1 MITKAMKFI
10 KNRFFLKY
18 FLIFLTIL
26 IVGAIFLLQSKR
38 NKNAESQQ
46 KTKDNAVEIK
56 SIIDKA
62 DLYFDDDNRELA
74 ILTYNKAIK
83 LCDPE
88 INTTDYVYSLYCI
101 ADLHYSSS
109 DYISSEIAATKALPY
124 LKLIKNP
131 RYSWLIYNVQGQNY
145 LSTYDFTNAELYF
158 KKALRLKTS
167 LWRKRV
173 ALNNIAATYKNK
185 NEYDKAIEIYQIL
198 ASNVHASK
206 HKHLDDSN
214 YAFVLDNMGYCY
226 YKKGNNDEALKCY
239 YKALE
244 IRLHP
249 KSSEG
254 LVNSYR
260 HLSTY
265 FQKKDPQLAKK
276 YATEALKTATKM
288 KSVTEIVLSLS
299 VAIESNEGNELKK
312 HIEKY
317 IHLTD
322 SIAKAGKMS
331 KNQFFTMRY
340 ESKVDKEQNLQ
351 LKAEKTENELQ
362 LERHK
367 NRNIISYIIIVFI
380 IGFFVILVFY
390 LSLKGKKEKKEAV
403 FESEKR
409 ISRKLHNKLA
419 LQVYN
424 TLSYVKE
431 TDLETVENKN
441 KLLNN
446 LEKIYSQTRT
456 ISRENSII
464 ETNEKYES
472 GLKEM
477 ISGFKTS
484 QISILT
490 NGLNDINWTKIDR
503 NKKIIVYRIL
513 QELFQ
518 IMKSSSNVSLVIVS
532 FKIIQKN
539 ITVTYSD
546 NRVETENE
554 KTILKNTLQNV
565 ENRIKTINGTINFD
579 HNLEKGFKI
588 NFTFPL

>member
-1 MITKAMKFI
+1 MAKFKHL
-10 KNRFFLKY
+10 KNKLFFKY
-18 FLIFLTIL
+18 TLLFLSLLLATACIYQSDKIDIPL
-26 IVGAIFLLQSKR
+26 IEK
-38 NKNAESQQ
+38 K
-46 KTKDNAVEIK
+46 KDNSVEIK
-56 SIIDKA
+56 KLIDQA
-62 DLYFDDDNRELA
+62 DFYFDNDNREIA
-74 ILTYNKAIK
+74 IFTYNKAIK

-88 INTTDYVYSLYCI
+88 INTVDYVDALYSI
-101 ADLHYSSS
+101 AHLQYSSS
-109 DYISSEIAATKALPY
+109 NFIASEIAATKAMPY

-131 RYSWLIYNVQGQNY
+131 RYSWLIYNIQGLNY
-145 LSTYDFTNAELYF
+145 LSTYNFANAELYF
-158 KKALRLKTS
+158 KKSLKLKTTS
-167 LWRKRV
+167 WRKRV
-173 ALNNIAATYKNK
+173 SLNNIAASYKSQK
-185 NEYDKAIEIYQIL
+185 RYDEAITIYEIL
-198 ASNVHASK
+198 TSNINASK
-206 HKHLDDSN
+206 DKDIDYNN
-214 YAFVLDNMGYCY
+214 YSFILDNLGYCY
-226 YKKGNNDEALKCY
+226 YQKKRYDEALKCY

-299 VAIESNEGNELKK
+299 VAIESSEGNELKK
-312 HIEKY
+312 HIKKY

-322 SIAKAGKMS
+322 SIAKAGKMN
-331 KNQFFTMRY
+331 KNQFSTMRY

-490 NGLNDINWTKIDR
+490 NGLNDINWAKIDR

>member
-1 MITKAMKFI
+1 MKFI

-26 IVGAIFLLQSKR
+26 IVGAIFLIQFQR
-38 NKNAESQQ
+38 NKNAIIQQ
-46 KTKDNAVEIK
+46 KTKDNSIEIK
-56 SIIDKA
+56 KLIDQA

-88 INTTDYVYSLYCI
+88 INSTDYVYSLYCI

-198 ASNVHASK
+198 TSNVHASK
-206 HKHLDDSN
+206 HKHLDDNN

-226 YKKGNNDEALKCY
+226 YQKGNYDEALKCY

-244 IRLHP
+244 IRLQP
-249 KSSEG
+249 QRSEG

-265 FQKKDPQLAKK
+265 FQTRDPRLAKK
-276 YATEALKTATKM
+276 YGAEALKTAEKL
-288 KSVTEIVLSLS
+288 KSVTEIILSLY
-299 VAIESNEGNELKK
+299 VVIESSEGNELKK
-312 HIEKY
+312 HTEKY

-331 KNQFFTMRY
+331 KNQFSTMRY

-351 LKAEKTENELQ
+351 LKAEKIENELQ

-380 IGFFVILVFY
+380 IGFFIILLFY

-409 ISRKLHNKLA
+409 ISGKLHNELT

-424 TLSYVKE
+424 SLSFVKRNN
-431 TDLETVENKN
+431 LETVENKTE
-441 KLLNN
+441 LLNN

-456 ISRENSII
+456 ISRENSSI
-464 ETNEKYES
+464 ETNERYES

-477 ISGFKTS
+477 ISGFKTG

-490 NGLNDINWTKIDR
+490 NGLNDIHWNKIDK
-503 NKKIIVYRIL
+503 NKKIIVYRVL

-518 IMKSSSNVSLVIVS
+518 IMKNASNASLVIVS
-532 FKIIQKN
+532 FKIVQKN

-546 NRVETENE
+546 NRVGTENK
-554 KTILKNTLQNV
+554 KTFLKNTMQNV

-579 HNLEKGFKI
+579 HNSEKGFKI

>member
-1 MITKAMKFI
+1 
-10 KNRFFLKY
+10 
-18 FLIFLTIL
+18 IFLTIL
-26 IVGAIFLLQSKR
+26 TVGAIFLLQFQR
-38 NKNAESQQ
+38 NKNAIIQQ
-46 KTKDNAVEIK
+46 KAKDNSIEIK
-56 SIIDKA
+56 RLIDKA

-88 INTTDYVYSLYCI
+88 INTTDYVYALYCI

-226 YKKGNNDEALKCY
+226 YQKGNYDEALKCY

-244 IRLHP
+244 IRLQP
-249 KSSEG
+249 QSSEG

-265 FQKKDPQLAKK
+265 FQKRDPRLAKK
-276 YATEALKTATKM
+276 YAAEALKTAEKM
-288 KSVTEIVLSLS
+288 KSATEIILSLY
-299 VAIESNEGNELKK
+299 VVIESSEGNELKK
-312 HIEKY
+312 QTERY

-331 KNQFFTMRY
+331 KNQFSTMRY

-351 LKAEKTENELQ
+351 LKAEKIENELQ

-367 NRNIISYIIIVFI
+367 NRNIISYIIIIFI
-380 IGFFVILVFY
+380 IGFFIILLFY
-390 LSLKGKKEKKEAV
+390 LSLKGKKKKKKLYLKVKKE
-403 FESEKR
+403 FQENYTMSLLFKYTM
-409 ISRKLHNKLA
+409 LCL
-419 LQVYN
+419 L
-424 TLSYVKE
+424 LKE
-431 TDLETVENKN
+431 T
-441 KLLNN
+441 
-446 LEKIYSQTRT
+446 I
-456 ISRENSII
+456 
-464 ETNEKYES
+464 
-472 GLKEM
+472 
-477 ISGFKTS
+477 
-484 QISILT
+484 
-490 NGLNDINWTKIDR
+490 
-503 NKKIIVYRIL
+503 
-513 QELFQ
+513 
-518 IMKSSSNVSLVIVS
+518 
-532 FKIIQKN
+532 
-539 ITVTYSD
+539 
-546 NRVETENE
+546 
-554 KTILKNTLQNV
+554 
-565 ENRIKTINGTINFD
+565 
-579 HNLEKGFKI
+579 
-588 NFTFPL
+588 

>member
-1 MITKAMKFI
+1 M
-10 KNRFFLKY
+10 
-18 FLIFLTIL
+18 
-26 IVGAIFLLQSKR
+26 QSKR

-299 VAIESNEGNELKK
+299 VAIESSEGNELKK
-312 HIEKY
+312 HIKKY

-322 SIAKAGKMS
+322 SITKAGKMN
-331 KNQFFTMRY
+331 KNQFSTMRY

-490 NGLNDINWTKIDR
+490 NGLNDINWAKIDR

>member
-1 MITKAMKFI
+1 M
-10 KNRFFLKY
+10 
-18 FLIFLTIL
+18 
-26 IVGAIFLLQSKR
+26 QSKR
-38 NKNAESQQ
+38 NKNAESKQ

-56 SIIDKA
+56 IIIDKA

-299 VAIESNEGNELKK
+299 VAIESSEGNELKK
-312 HIEKY
+312 HIKKY

-322 SIAKAGKMS
+322 SIAKAGKMN
-331 KNQFFTMRY
+331 KNQFSTMRY

-367 NRNIISYIIIVFI
+367 NRNFISYIIIVFI
-380 IGFFVILVFY
+380 IGFFVILIFY

-431 TDLETVENKN
+431 TDVETVENKN

>member
-1 MITKAMKFI
+1 MKFI

-38 NKNAESQQ
+38 NKNAESKQ

-56 SIIDKA
+56 IIIDKA

-299 VAIESNEGNELKK
+299 VAIESSEGNELKK
-312 HIEKY
+312 HIKKY

-322 SIAKAGKMS
+322 SIAKAGKMN
-331 KNQFFTMRY
+331 KNQFSTMRY

-367 NRNIISYIIIVFI
+367 NRNFISYIIIVFI
-380 IGFFVILVFY
+380 IGFFVILIFY

-431 TDLETVENKN
+431 TDVETVENKN

>member
-1 MITKAMKFI
+1 M
-10 KNRFFLKY
+10 
-18 FLIFLTIL
+18 
-26 IVGAIFLLQSKR
+26 QSKR

-299 VAIESNEGNELKK
+299 VAIESSEGNELKK
-312 HIEKY
+312 HIKKY

-322 SIAKAGKMS
+322 SIAKAGKMN
-331 KNQFFTMRY
+331 KNQFSTMRY

-431 TDLETVENKN
+431 TNLETVENKN

-490 NGLNDINWTKIDR
+490 NGLNDINWSKIDR

>member
-1 MITKAMKFI
+1 MKFI

-38 NKNAESQQ
+38 NKNAESKQ

-214 YAFVLDNMGYCY
+214 YAFVLDNMGYCF

-276 YATEALKTATKM
+276 YAIEALKTATKM

-299 VAIESNEGNELKK
+299 VAIESSEGNELKK
-312 HIEKY
+312 HIKKY

-322 SIAKAGKMS
+322 SITKAGKMN
-331 KNQFFTMRY
+331 KNQFSTMRY

-367 NRNIISYIIIVFI
+367 NRNIISYIIIFFI
-380 IGFFVILVFY
+380 IGFFVILIFY

-431 TDLETVENKN
+431 TDVETVENKN

-518 IMKSSSNVSLVIVS
+518 IMKSSSNISLVIVS